1 MHSEGNVNVWN
12 DKVLRCSY
20 LGLKVSHRLIK
31 SLWRRPLVVTQNSD
45 CSVSPVVGQQ
55 FLCHTVRLFRGWYN
69 SHLYLNRKIMLRTH
83 VTRLMHRHL
92 KDKSFLCSSCHSH
105 TVLTHTLWPHDNQ
118 QICSQLAIH
127 RWEVWHFYLWMETV
141 AEAAVNRTQIRAKQH
156 WVKW

>member
-105 TVLTHTLWPHDNQ
+105 SFNTHAMATWQSADLLSVGNPQMRSVTLLSLNGNCGWGS
-118 QICSQLAIH
+118 SQ
-127 RWEVWHFYLWMETV
+127 
-141 AEAAVNRTQIRAKQH
+141 
-156 WVKW
+156 